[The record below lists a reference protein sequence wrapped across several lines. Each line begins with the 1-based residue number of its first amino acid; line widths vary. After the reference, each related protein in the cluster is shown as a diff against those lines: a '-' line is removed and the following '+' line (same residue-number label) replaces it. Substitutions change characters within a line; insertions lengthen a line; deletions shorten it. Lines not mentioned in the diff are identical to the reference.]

1 MSLLE
6 HSLENYEDRLFELE
20 TADPL
25 PTVEQVLDVLTARDV
40 VHALLCDR
48 TRDVIRRPAVLTYL
62 DRRLRKQS
70 EKITQ
75 VADLEDLRTSF
86 HPKAEAWWWFFEAP
100 VPIYWWDRFD
110 RLWNALAIFLSLL
123 SLFALYSISTRFLSG
138 DRDTLGSVVV
148 ALQTALT
155 GLVIG
160 GVLTKDGHMTI
171 DRVLTTLKVPIHF
184 KQEGRLLLVT
194 LLLVSLIGF
203 RLSFPLISNAYT
215 FNGAKDYEAGRLV
228 EAQLNYRR
236 AINLNPDNLEARF
249 KLALAL
255 EDLGELEDASREYRI
270 VSSSRKTDPNALNL
284 EGLNNLARLHILAED
299 YDEAVPL
306 LLQAQDQVK
315 SEAEYLRY
323 SILKNLGWARLGQ
336 ERYDEA
342 EVYLQEAIKVND
354 AMAPAHCL
362 LAQVLEE
369 LEQPQDAIAVWE
381 RCLSSA
387 RVADPDE
394 DKWYGM
400 ARERLGEAMPP
411 TVFQGENPISTE

>member
-25 PTVEQVLDVLTARDV
+25 PSVEQVLDVLTARDV

-70 EKITQ
+70 DRITR

-100 VPIYWWDRFD
+100 VPVYWWDRFD

-160 GVLTKDGHMTI
+160 GVVTKDGHMTI

-184 KQEGRLLLVT
+184 KQEGRLILVT
-194 LLLVSLIGF
+194 LLLASLIGF
-203 RLSFPLISNAYT
+203 RLSFPLIANAYT

-228 EAQLNYRR
+228 EAQLNYQR

-270 VSSSRKTDPNALNL
+270 VSSSRKTNPNALNL
-284 EGLNNLARLHILAED
+284 EGLNNLARLYILAED
-299 YDEAVPL
+299 YDEAIPL
-306 LLQAQDQVK
+306 LLQAKDQVK
-315 SEAEYLRY
+315 PEAEYLRY

-342 EVYLQEAIKVND
+342 EVYLQEAIKVNN

-362 LAQVLEE
+362 LAQVLEK
-369 LEQPQDAIAVWE
+369 LDQPQDAIAVWE

-387 RVADPDE
+387 KVTDPDE

-400 ARERLGEAMPP
+400 ARERLGEMVPQ
-411 TVFQGENPISTE
+411 TVFQSEDAPTE

>member
-6 HSLENYEDRLFELE
+6 HALENYEDRLFELE
-20 TADPL
+20 TAEPL
-25 PTVEQVLDVLTARDV
+25 PSVEQVLDVLTARDV

-48 TRDVIRRPAVLTYL
+48 TRDVIRRPAVLAYL
-62 DRRLRKQS
+62 DRRLRKQADT
-70 EKITQ
+70 IVQ
-75 VADLEDLRTSF
+75 VADLADLRTSF
-86 HPKAEAWWWFFEAP
+86 HPKTEAWWWFFEAP
-100 VPIYWWDRFD
+100 VPIFWWDRFD

-138 DRDTLGSVVV
+138 DRDTLGAVVV

-160 GVLTKDGHMTI
+160 GVVTKDGHMTI

-184 KQEGRLLLVT
+184 TQEGRLILVT
-194 LLLVSLIGF
+194 LLLAFLISF
-203 RLSFPLISNAYT
+203 RLSFPLIANAYT
-215 FNGAKDYEAGRLV
+215 VSGAKDYEAGRLV
-228 EAQLNYRR
+228 EAQLNYQR

-255 EDLGELEDASREYRI
+255 EDLGDSEAASREYRI
-270 VSSSRKTDPNALNL
+270 VSSSRKADPNGLNL
-284 EGLNNLARLHILAED
+284 EGLNNLARLYILAKD

-306 LLQAQDQVK
+306 LLQAHDQVNA
-315 SEAEYLRY
+315 EAKNLQY

-336 ERYDEA
+336 KRYDEA
-342 EVYLQEAIKVND
+342 QVFLQEAIAIND

-369 LEQPQDAIAVWE
+369 LDQPEAIAAWE
-381 RCLSSA
+381 RCLSYA
-387 RVADPDE
+387 RVTDLDE

-400 ARERLGEAMPP
+400 ARERLGETMTP
-411 TVFQGENPISTE
+411 TIFQQ

>member
-62 DRRLRKQS
+62 DRRLKKQS
-70 EKITQ
+70 EKITR
-75 VADLEDLRTSF
+75 VADLSDLRTSF
-86 HPKAEAWWWFFEAP
+86 HPTAEAWWWFFEAP
-100 VPIYWWDRFD
+100 VPVYWWDRFD

-123 SLFALYSISTRFLSG
+123 CLFALYSISTRFLSG

-160 GVLTKDGHMTI
+160 GVLTRDGHMTI

-184 KQEGRLLLVT
+184 KQEGRLILVT
-194 LLLVSLIGF
+194 LLLTFLISF
-203 RLSFPLISNAYT
+203 RLSFPLISHAYT
-215 FNGAKDYEAGRLV
+215 STGAKDYEAGRLV
-228 EAQLNYRR
+228 EAQLNYQR

-255 EDLGELEDASREYRI
+255 EDLGESEAASREYRI

-284 EGLNNLARLHILAED
+284 EGLNNLARLYILTEG

-306 LLQAQDQVK
+306 LLQARDQV
-315 SEAEYLRY
+315 SPEAEYLRY

-342 EVYLQEAIKVND
+342 EVYLQEAVKIDD

-369 LEQPQDAIAVWE
+369 LDQSQAAIAAWE
-381 RCLSSA
+381 SCLSRA
-387 RVADPDE
+387 RQTDPDE

-400 ARERLGEAMPP
+400 ARERLGETIPAA
-411 TVFQGENPISTE
+411 VFQNETPAPRE